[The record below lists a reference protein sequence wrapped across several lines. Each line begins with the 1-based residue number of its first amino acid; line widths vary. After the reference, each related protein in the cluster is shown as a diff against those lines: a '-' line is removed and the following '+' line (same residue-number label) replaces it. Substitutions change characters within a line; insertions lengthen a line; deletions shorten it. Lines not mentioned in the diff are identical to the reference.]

1 MSLTRRIRIHE
12 VLLHLG
18 IEDEG
23 GLACLRAEGLFEH
36 DDVDACEAE
45 ELRVALMM
53 MGELGVNAAGAH
65 VALNLRRRLLTLEA
79 RTTEVVR
86 LLQNVRTQEKEDSND
101 G

>member
-1 MSLTRRIRIHE
+1 
-12 VLLHLG
+12 
-18 IEDEG
+18 
-23 GLACLRAEGLFEH
+23 
-36 DDVDACEAE
+36 
-45 ELRVALMM
+45 MM

-86 LLQNVRTQEKEDSND
+86 LLQNARTQEKEDSND